1 MAEVPWND
9 TLLVTGRLDEQRAA
23 EVTGAAEAGHSVLL
37 AIEPGDEIAA
47 AIAGVA
53 VASDLPATEWF
64 VTLADDTAASR
75 LDGEVPI
82 TTRLRTL
89 APIDGGIEVAATTSV
104 RFVHHPT
111 ITVRRLGAGRIV
123 ATGIADLDALR
134 RHRTLAPFIGRLL
147 EPKAPT
153 RTTDFGVGVVGY
165 GPFGAMGYLHGLAAT
180 ETDGLALVAA
190 ADSVSERLVAA
201 RADFPDLIAH
211 DSADSLATDPAV
223 DIAIIATPPV
233 LHAELALALLRAGK
247 HVVIEKP
254 MCLRRADADLIIATA
269 AEHDRVVTVHQSRRW
284 DRDWLALRHVIGNGE
299 IGEVFNT
306 ETFVG
311 GFEHPCRAWHSE
323 ESISGGAIY
332 DWGSHHVDW
341 ILQLY
346 GSSPSR
352 VLCSAHTRVWHDT
365 TNADQLSLW
374 MQWDDGREATFRQSD
389 VCAIRRPKFHVE
401 GTRGTIEGHYR
412 PLVTDRIVP
421 GRGHVS
427 DVSHHAEAPVDL
439 TVATYD
445 DLLGVRTAT
454 VGPGTEPGMGLPPQP
469 RRSSAVRRTA
479 GSAARGV
486 TRRRGGARGRP
497 PLGRQRRRADRDR
510 VMAHE
515 GSPVRIGVIGAR
527 SMIATRA
534 VMPAIDTSDLTELVA
549 VSSLSGPGS

>member
-23 EVTGAAEAGHSVLL
+23 ELTSAAEAGRSILL
-37 AIEPGDEIAA
+37 AIEPGDETAA

-64 VTLADDTAASR
+64 VTLADAAAASR

-104 RFVHHPT
+104 QFVHHPT
-111 ITVRRLGAGRIV
+111 VTVRRLGAGRIV

-134 RHRTLAPFIGRLL
+134 RHRTLAPFIERLL

-153 RTTDFGVGVVGY
+153 RTTHFGVGVVGY

-190 ADSVSERLVAA
+190 ADSVTERLVAA

-211 DSADSLATDPAV
+211 ESADSLATDPAV

-284 DRDWLALRHVIGNGE
+284 DRDWLALRHVIGSGE

-412 PLVTDRIVP
+412 PLVADRIVP

-454 VGPGTEPGMGLPPQP
+454 VAPAPNPGWAFHRNLADHLLLGEPL
-469 RRSSAVRRTA
+469 AVRPEE
-479 GSAARGV
+479 S
-486 TRRRGGARGRP
+486 
-497 PLGRQRRRADRDR
+497 RD
-510 VMAHE
+510 V
-515 GSPVRIGVIGAR
+515 
-527 SMIATRA
+527 
-534 VMPAIDTSDLTELVA
+534 VA
-549 VSSLSGPGS
+549 VLEAGHRSGANGGELIEIG